1 VLRRREPLDR
11 LLEAAHRADRLVLL
25 GDLIELRHSRLS
37 TALARAT
44 PVLRELGQTA
54 AEITIVPG
62 NHDHHLLAAWFE
74 RRALQEQPESLE
86 LQTDVDWHPDGPLAK
101 VAEALRPA
109 TVTVAYPGIWLRD
122 DVYATH
128 GHYLDRHTTV
138 PLIERIGAGAMARI
152 LREPPEGP
160 RTIEDYE
167 RALQPIYAWIH
178 ALAQAGAHDIGDGKL
193 DPSMRGWRMLTGSD
207 GRRTLRARGVAA
219 AFPVAVA
226 GMNKAGIGPLKPDL
240 SGPQLRRAALTAFK
254 QVIER
259 LNVRAPHVIFGH
271 THRAGP
277 LPFDDLA
284 EWRTPSHTNIINS
297 GSWVHQPDFLGP
309 DPATSPYRAGFGV
322 ELIDDGP
329 PALVNLLSEA
339 SPGVKQTA

>member
-11 LLEAAHRADRLVLL
+11 LLEAAHAADRLVLL

-37 TALARAT
+37 TALAQAT

-54 AEITIVPG
+54 AEIVIVPG

-74 RRALQEQPESLE
+74 RRSLE
-86 LQTDVDWHPDGPLAK
+86 EHPDPLTLQTEVDWHPGEPLAK
-101 VAEALRPA
+101 VAEALQPA

-138 PLIERIGAGAMARI
+138 PLIERIGAGVMARI
-152 LREPPEGP
+152 LRESPEGP
-160 RTIEDYE
+160 RSVEDYE
-167 RALQPIYAWIH
+167 HTLQPIYAWIH
-178 ALAQAGAHDIGDGKL
+178 ALAQSGAHDIGDSKL
-193 DPSMRGWRMLTGSD
+193 DPSMRGWRMLTGSN
-207 GRRTLRARGVAA
+207 GRRTLRARGITA
-219 AFPVAVA
+219 AFPAVVA
-226 GMNKAGIGPLKPDL
+226 GMNKARIGPLEPDL
-240 SGPQLRRAALTAFK
+240 SGPQLRRAALTAFN

-259 LNVRAPHVIFGH
+259 LDVRTSHVIFGH

-277 LPFDDLA
+277 LPADDLT
-284 EWRTPSHTNIINS
+284 EWRTPAQTNIVNC
-297 GSWVHQPDFLGP
+297 GSWVDQPDFLGP
-309 DPATSPYRAGFGV
+309 DPASSPYRAGFGV
-322 ELIDDGP
+322 ELAGDGP

>member
-1 VLRRREPLDR
+1 MLRRREPLDR
-11 LLEAAHRADRLVLL
+11 LLEAVHRADRLVLL

-44 PVLRELGQTA
+44 PVLQELGQTA
-54 AEITIVPG
+54 AEIVIVPG

-74 RRALQEQPESLE
+74 RRALQEQPAPLE
-86 LQTDVDWHPDGPLAK
+86 LQTDVDWLPDEALAR
-101 VAEALRPA
+101 VAEALQPA
-109 TVTVAYPGIWLRD
+109 TVTVAYPGVWLRD

-138 PLIERIGAGAMARI
+138 PLIERIGAGVMARI
-152 LREPPEGP
+152 LREAPGGP
-160 RTIEDYE
+160 QSVEDYE
-167 RALQPIYAWIH
+167 HTLQPIYAWIH
-178 ALAQAGAHDIGDGKL
+178 ALAQSGAHDIGDSKL
-193 DPSMRGWRMLTGSD
+193 DPSMRGWRMLAGSD
-207 GRRTLRARGVAA
+207 ARRTLRARGIAA
-219 AFPVAVA
+219 AFPAVVA
-226 GMNKAGIGPLKPDL
+226 GMNKARIGPLKPDL
-240 SGPQLRRAALTAFK
+240 SGPELRRAALTGFK

-284 EWRTPSHTNIINS
+284 EWRGASGTSIINS

-309 DPATSPYRAGFGV
+309 DPASSPYRAGFGV
-322 ELIDDGP
+322 ELTDDGP